1 MVHVIWDKHPEIKEQ
16 LYLVR
21 ELMIKEL
28 TPTHPDVQKV
38 IKEYIESSGKFIR
51 AGICLLFASYRGQ
64 LDEKM
69 LYRAASIEILHLA
82 TLIHD
87 DVIDNADTRRNIQAM
102 HQQYS
107 NRIAIYAGDYLLAYS
122 ARLAKKGY
130 TNDLSSEF
138 GNERL
143 IELILAGELRQ
154 LMHQYDNNL
163 TLSGYLKQIRGK
175 TAQLFGLSAQAGVLQ
190 KDSTVF
196 ELRNAY
202 QAGIALGMAFQL
214 ADDLIDYEWLSQQS
228 GKPQYQDV
236 QNGIYTAPVLFAKQR
251 DKKVSELLAINVWDD
266 ESLVRLHNILKDT
279 QALLDTKQLCQRY
292 LQKCDQRLTKLFSAE
307 QCQSFKELIE
317 IVFQ

>member
-1 MVHVIWDKHPEIKEQ
+1 MVHVIWDAYPEIKEQ
-16 LYLVR
+16 LHLVR

-38 IKEYIESSGKFIR
+38 IKDYIQSSGKFIR
-51 AGICLLFASYRGQ
+51 AGICLLFAHYRGI

-87 DVIDNADTRRNIQAM
+87 DVIDNADTRRNLKTI
-102 HQQYS
+102 HHQYS

-122 ARLAKKGY
+122 GRLAKKGY
-130 TNDLSSEF
+130 TNELPSDF

-154 LMHQYDNNL
+154 LMHQYDSNI

-190 KDSTVF
+190 RNSTAL
-196 ELRNAY
+196 EIRNAY

-236 QNGIYTAPVLFAKQR
+236 QNGIYTAPVLFAKKR
-251 DKKVSELLAINVWDD
+251 DKQVSELLAKNEWNDT
-266 ESLVRLHNILKDT
+266 SLAILHNILKNT
-279 QALLDTKQLCQRY
+279 NALLDTRDLCQRY
-292 LQKCDQRLTKLFSAE
+292 LQKCEQRLMKLFTQTE
-307 QCQSFKELIE
+307 CQSFNQIVQQ
-317 IVFQ
+317 VFQ